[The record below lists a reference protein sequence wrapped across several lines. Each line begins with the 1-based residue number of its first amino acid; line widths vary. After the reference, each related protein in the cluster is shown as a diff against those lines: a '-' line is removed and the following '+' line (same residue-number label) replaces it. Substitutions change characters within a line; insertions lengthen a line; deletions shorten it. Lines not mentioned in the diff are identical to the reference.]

1 MIGPKTAKP
10 TAAEEKQAY
19 AIAAGRDDLTCQRC
33 LGWCGAPQQDHR
45 QNRQPGNTVPS
56 NLQTLGLIC
65 HQWKT
70 EHPADALADGWAVP
84 RWATPARWPARR
96 WYRNLDGVTV
106 RKGWALYGDDG
117 SITEISD
124 HEARRRMEGGGT

>member
-1 MIGPKTAKP
+1 VIGPKTAKP

-56 NLQTLGLIC
+56 NLQTLGLVC

-84 RWATPARWPARR
+84 RWADPRQWPARR
-96 WYRNLDGVTV
+96 WFRTVYGTV
-106 RKGWALYGDDG
+106 RKGWCLYNNAGDVLE
-117 SITEISD
+117 ITEE
-124 HEARRRMEGGGT
+124 EARQRMEGTT

>member
-45 QNRQPGNTVPS
+45 QNRQPGNTVAS
-56 NLQTLGLIC
+56 NLQTLGLVC

-84 RWATPARWPARR
+84 RWADPREWPARR
-96 WYRNLDGVTV
+96 WFRNTNGVTV
-106 RKGWALYGDDG
+106 RKGWCLYTNTGAVLE
-117 SITEISD
+117 ITEE
-124 HEARRRMEGGGT
+124 EARQRMEGVT